1 MQGQAEYF
9 LEKLHGM
16 AEKQVGAFLDG
27 TESAEGWPKFRE
39 NLIGLTDVTRTH
51 FDKLVSVC
59 ISPFPASGAD
69 FDGLHT
75 VLGMRAGCSWN
86 PFLNLGFLLQVQDAY
101 PSRVIPCCDMPSA
114 MLSVNVLRA
123 TFLYRSWSGAWTQCW
138 MRTGRL
144 AHTWSSLAKLRA
156 HLRRSRRPARAR
168 SRHAPPRSRVALLVS
183 SMSFISECM
192 QALLRL

>member
-69 FDGLHT
+69 FDG
-75 VLGMRAGCSWN
+75 C
-86 PFLNLGFLLQVQDAY
+86 
-101 PSRVIPCCDMPSA
+101 
-114 MLSVNVLRA
+114 
-123 TFLYRSWSGAWTQCW
+123 TQCSEPV
-138 MRTGRL
+138 L
-144 AHTWSSLAKLRA
+144 AVPGSPS
-156 HLRRSRRPARAR
+156 
-168 SRHAPPRSRVALLVS
+168 
-183 SMSFISECM
+183 
-192 QALLRL
+192 